1 MEQLNE
7 TQRYFIEEH
16 VEDFRDG
23 LIPRRELIRR
33 VTLIAGS
40 ATLAASILAAC
51 DLSPRPAAST
61 SSALPSASPS
71 AALVAQ
77 PFATPP
83 ASPTTD
89 GITVKETDPRITV
102 AKPEVKRAD

>member
-40 ATLAASILAAC
+40 AALATSILAAC
-51 DLSPRPAAST
+51 DLSPRPAATT
-61 SSALPSASPS
+61 SSPAAASP
-71 AALVAQ
+71 ALVAQ

-89 GITVKETDPRITV
+89 GVTVKENDPRIAVST
-102 AKPEVKRAD
+102 PEVKGSDGA